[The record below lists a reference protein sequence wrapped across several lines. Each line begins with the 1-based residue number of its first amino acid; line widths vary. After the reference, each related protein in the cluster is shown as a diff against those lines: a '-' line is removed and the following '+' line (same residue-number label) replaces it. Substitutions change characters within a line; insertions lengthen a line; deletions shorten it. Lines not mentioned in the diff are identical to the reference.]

1 MSNLSAFQ
9 AKSWIGETREYLCV
23 ISTRNVRLLFREDD
37 TYTVLCFP
45 RIMAY
50 EYDPINHPAWI
61 FGAEIYDVS
70 PLSVQAL
77 CKLFSSRHLPSRGET
92 CPPPCDLLSP
102 PFLLVLCSSRDRPP
116 RPRMDL
122 SNYCRVTTKRSLFYY
137 TLWIITSVSSL
148 RIIYR
153 GQRCGVGDAPREF
166 IDGCPLK

>member
-37 TYTVLCFP
+37 TYTVLCFL

-102 PFLLVLCSSRDRPP
+102 PFLLVPSSFHFSFSVLRGIGLLAPE
-116 RPRMDL
+116 
-122 SNYCRVTTKRSLFYY
+122 
-137 TLWIITSVSSL
+137 WIF
-148 RIIYR
+148 RII
-153 GQRCGVGDAPREF
+153 AE
-166 IDGCPLK
+166 

>member
-92 CPPPCDLLSP
+92 CPPLATCSLLPSFSFHP
-102 PFLLVLCSSRDRPP
+102 VSTS
-116 RPRMDL
+116 
-122 SNYCRVTTKRSLFYY
+122 RSLFFEG
-137 TLWIITSVSSL
+137 SASSPPNGSFEL
-148 RIIYR
+148 LPSNDEAESFLLHPLDYNVCVIPEDNLSRSEVR
-153 GQRCGVGDAPREF
+153 GR
-166 IDGCPLK
+166 GCSA